1 VNPAGGI
8 ARRWAI
14 DFAAVFALKPGLLQ
28 RLTRTDVEIVLRV
41 SGKGGILQA
50 M

>member
-1 VNPAGGI
+1 MGLSAG
-8 ARRWAI
+8 
-14 DFAAVFALKPGLLQ
+14 FAAKPGLLQ

-41 SGKGGILQA
+41 SGKEGILQA